1 MDKNRNIS
9 LDLIRSVAIIF
20 VILQHCWSMLGYS
33 SELGWRSY
41 TCRYG
46 QIGVALF
53 VMVSGALLLPKTQPI
68 GEFLKKR
75 LPRVLIPFGI
85 IGTCVYVLSA
95 LLHRYADIHSWSDA
109 VSCYFPYLFENKINE
124 AYWYI
129 FLIIGLYLVTP
140 FLQRALH
147 TMDEPENKRL
157 LRFGLF
163 LWFCLSIMETIYPQ
177 CKFFKLYSFGADDFI
192 GYFLAGY
199 YSVHYFTNKGQYKWW
214 FFTGALV
221 TCILNF
227 VLVSQ
232 QIRLPIILIVE
243 TLCIFLFLSSIT
255 SCNSF
260 ISKGVILVSRYSYT
274 IYLCHFV
281 LVSALIA
288 LGANGL
294 PKVAAPTIL
303 GIVTLM
309 LTTLLCFCIDKCKFI
324 NNKLVGIN

>member
-1 MDKNRNIS
+1 MKERNIN
-9 LDLIRSVAIIF
+9 LDIIRCVAIIL

-33 SELGWRSY
+33 SADLGWRSC
-41 TCRYG
+41 TSRYG

-53 VMVSGALLLPKTQPI
+53 VMVSGALLLSKTQPI

-75 LPRVLIPFGI
+75 LSRILIPFGI
-85 IGTCVYVLSA
+85 IGTCVYVLSV
-95 LLHRYADIHSWSDA
+95 LMHRYADIHSWSDA
-109 VSCYFPYLFENKINE
+109 VLYYFPYLFENKINE

-129 FLIIGLYLVTP
+129 FLIIGLYLITP
-140 FLQRALH
+140 FLQRAVH
-147 TMDEPENKRL
+147 STDETDNKRL
-157 LRFGLF
+157 LRFGLG
-163 LWFCLSIMETIYPQ
+163 LWLCFPIMETIYPQ

-192 GYFLAGY
+192 GYFMAGY
-199 YSVHYFTNKGQYKWW
+199 YFVRYFTNKSRYKWW
-214 FFTGALV
+214 FFAGFLM

-227 VLVSQ
+227 ILSMQ
-232 QIRLPIILIVE
+232 RIQLPIILIVE
-243 TLCIFLFLSSIT
+243 TLCLFLFLASIT
-255 SCNSF
+255 LTKPIMRES
-260 ISKGVILVSRYSYT
+260 IVMISRYSYT

-281 LVSALIA
+281 LVAALIT

-294 PKVAAPTIL
+294 PKIAAPTIL